1 MNEFKFVELIRPY
14 RSLFAGTI
22 IVNITFSLSG
32 LVLPY
37 MLKIAIDRILP
48 NADYELF
55 TILCACMLIVYAIR
69 CIMRYISGYM
79 GTYTTIRMLLDMRN
93 RIFRHLQSLSLR
105 FYEEYRTGK
114 LISNVISDV
123 SLLQQLANLCISMT
137 EQIFT
142 AVTIAVLLFF
152 ISPQLALLVICLLPL
167 HILNF
172 AHFKK
177 ILRQDAL
184 SLRERMSEISAT
196 LSENI
201 NGIRIVK
208 SFARERSACRHFFE
222 TMRPTMDLHLHMN
235 HNNCL
240 CWAVFDVIAVLTYL
254 MVIGYSISLVKSGQI
269 TLGDFAAFYSYVGVL
284 MGPINALSGSAV
296 IISQGLAGATRI
308 GRLLSVIPEIREDD
322 TPVVA
327 ERLNG
332 HIVFDHV
339 DFQYKDT
346 PVLKD
351 FSLEIK
357 PGQKVAFVGPS
368 GCGKSTASNL
378 VLRFYDVCGGALT
391 VDGIDVRRYS
401 LESYHNNIGVVLQ
414 EPFLFSGTIRDNIA
428 YAKKDATFAEVERAA
443 RLANVASF
451 VERLPKKYD
460 TVIGENGA
468 SLSGGQKQRLAIAR
482 AILKDPA
489 ILILDEATSAL
500 DTVSEVLV
508 QQALDTVMSGRTT
521 IIIAHRLSTIR
532 NADKIVVMNA
542 GKIMQCGT
550 HDELMETDGMYKELY
565 TTQLKNSGANPS

>member
-1 MNEFKFVELIRPY
+1 MKEFRFVDLIRPY
-14 RSLFAGTI
+14 RMLFIGTI
-22 IVNITFSLSG
+22 IVNITFCLSG

-48 NADYELF
+48 NTDYELF
-55 TILCACMLIVYAIR
+55 TILCACMLIIYAIR

-123 SLLQQLANLCISMT
+123 SLLQQLANLCITMT
-137 EQIFT
+137 EQIFL
-142 AVTIAVLLFF
+142 ACTIGVLLFF
-152 ISPQLALLVICLLPL
+152 LNPQLALLVFCMMPL
-167 HILNF
+167 HFFNF
-172 AHFKK
+172 MHFKK
-177 ILRQDAL
+177 ILRKDAL
-184 SLRERMSEISAT
+184 SLQERMSEISAT

-201 NGIRIVK
+201 NGIRVVK
-208 SFARERSACRHFFE
+208 SFARERSAIRHFFE
-222 TMRPTMDLHLHMN
+222 TMRPTMDLHLRMS

-240 CWAVFDVIAVLTYL
+240 CWGTCDIITVLTYL
-254 MVIGYSISLVKSGQI
+254 IIIGHSIALVKSGDI
-269 TLGDFAAFYSYVGVL
+269 TLGDFAAFYSYVGVML
-284 MGPINALSGSAV
+284 GPINSLSGSAV
-296 IISQGLAGATRI
+296 IISQGMAGATRI
-308 GRLLSVIPEIREDD
+308 ARLLSVIPEIQEDAS
-322 TPVVA
+322 PVIA
-327 ERLNG
+327 ERLKG

-339 DFQYKDT
+339 NFQYKDT

-351 FSLEIK
+351 FTLEIL

-378 VLRFYDVCGGALT
+378 VMRFYDVCGGTLT

-414 EPFLFSGTIRDNIA
+414 EPFLFSGTIRENIA
-428 YAKKDATFAEVERAA
+428 YSKRDATFEEVERAA

-451 VERLPKKYD
+451 VERLPQKYE

-482 AILKDPA
+482 AILKDPS

-508 QQALDTVMSGRTT
+508 QQALDTVMTGRTT

-532 NADKIVVMNA
+532 NADKIVVLNA
-542 GKIMQCGT
+542 GRIMQCGT
-550 HDELMETDGMYKELY
+550 HDELMEQQGIYHDLY
-565 TTQLKNSGANPS
+565 TTQLKNSGASTT

>member
-1 MNEFKFVELIRPY
+1 
-14 RSLFAGTI
+14 
-22 IVNITFSLSG
+22 
-32 LVLPY
+32 
-37 MLKIAIDRILP
+37 
-48 NADYELF
+48 
-55 TILCACMLIVYAIR
+55 
-69 CIMRYISGYM
+69 
-79 GTYTTIRMLLDMRN
+79 
-93 RIFRHLQSLSLR
+93 
-105 FYEEYRTGK
+105 
-114 LISNVISDV
+114 
-123 SLLQQLANLCISMT
+123 
-137 EQIFT
+137 
-142 AVTIAVLLFF
+142 
-152 ISPQLALLVICLLPL
+152 
-167 HILNF
+167 
-172 AHFKK
+172 
-177 ILRQDAL
+177 
-184 SLRERMSEISAT
+184 MSEISAT

-378 VLRFYDVCGGALT
+378 VLRFYDVCGGSLT

-443 RLANVASF
+443 RLANVAGF

>member
-184 SLRERMSEISAT
+184 SLQERMSEISAT

-208 SFARERSACRHFFE
+208 SFALYKR
-222 TMRPTMDLHLHMN
+222 
-235 HNNCL
+235 
-240 CWAVFDVIAVLTYL
+240 
-254 MVIGYSISLVKSGQI
+254 G
-269 TLGDFAAFYSYVGVL
+269 LG
-284 MGPINALSGSAV
+284 N
-296 IISQGLAGATRI
+296 
-308 GRLLSVIPEIREDD
+308 E
-322 TPVVA
+322 
-327 ERLNG
+327 
-332 HIVFDHV
+332 
-339 DFQYKDT
+339 
-346 PVLKD
+346 
-351 FSLEIK
+351 
-357 PGQKVAFVGPS
+357 
-368 GCGKSTASNL
+368 
-378 VLRFYDVCGGALT
+378 
-391 VDGIDVRRYS
+391 
-401 LESYHNNIGVVLQ
+401 
-414 EPFLFSGTIRDNIA
+414 
-428 YAKKDATFAEVERAA
+428 
-443 RLANVASF
+443 
-451 VERLPKKYD
+451 
-460 TVIGENGA
+460 
-468 SLSGGQKQRLAIAR
+468 
-482 AILKDPA
+482 
-489 ILILDEATSAL
+489 
-500 DTVSEVLV
+500 
-508 QQALDTVMSGRTT
+508 
-521 IIIAHRLSTIR
+521 
-532 NADKIVVMNA
+532 
-542 GKIMQCGT
+542 
-550 HDELMETDGMYKELY
+550 
-565 TTQLKNSGANPS
+565 